1 MFRKRGKSSKENLR
15 RRLPVGFA
23 GVLFLFILAGCNL
36 PGASRPPTADVVA
49 IYTQAAQTVA
59 AQLTALAALT
69 TPMPLALPTIET
81 ITAIASPTFALTPTG
96 EVSPTPSPTPT
107 PPPTL
112 AAELVFEDDFSTEG
126 KWYTEQ
132 NPDFG
137 FQYEDGTY
145 LVYVNL
151 LDGAVWSVREQSFT
165 DVILEVD
172 AGRLS
177 GVKSGYYGLTCRH
190 QGEDDYYALV
200 VGSDGFYGIARML
213 AGEFEFL
220 EQGLDGSG
228 IIRSGEAGNR
238 LRAEC
243 LGESLTLYANGQKLL
258 EVRDDQLSSGDVGL
272 LAGTRKERGIEVW
285 FDNFAIYQP

>member
-1 MFRKRGKSSKENLR
+1 MSGRSIL
-15 RRLPVGFA
+15 VGFA
-23 GVLFLFILAGCNL
+23 GILFLFILGGCNL
-36 PGASRPPTADVVA
+36 PGATRPPTADVVA

-59 AQLTALAALT
+59 AQLTELAAST
-69 TPMPLALPTIET
+69 TPMPPTQLPEVTLAAT
-81 ITAIASPTFALTPTG
+81 ASPTLAPTSTI
-96 EVSPTPSPTPT
+96 EVSPTPSSTPTLLPTP
-107 PPPTL
+107 

-126 KWYTEQ
+126 KWFTEQ

-137 FQYEDGTY
+137 FEYEDGVY

-151 LDGAVWSVREQSFT
+151 LNGAVWSVREQSFT
-165 DVILEVD
+165 NVILEVD

-177 GVKSGYYGLTCRH
+177 GAKSGYYGLTCRH

-200 VGSDGFYGIARML
+200 IGSDGFYGIIRML

-220 EQGLDGSG
+220 EQGVDESG

-243 LGESLTLYANGQKLL
+243 LGESLILYANGQKLL
-258 EVRDDQLSSGDVGL
+258 EVRDDQLSSGEVGL

>member
-1 MFRKRGKSSKENLR
+1 MINLR
-15 RRLPVGFA
+15 NDMSGRSILIGFVGI
-23 GVLFLFILAGCNL
+23 LFLCILSGCNL
-36 PGASRPPTADVVA
+36 PGATRPPTANVVA

-59 AQLTALAALT
+59 AQLTELAAST
-69 TPMPLALPTIET
+69 TPMPPTQLPEVTLAATALPTL
-81 ITAIASPTFALTPTG
+81 APTSTG
-96 EVSPTPSPTPT
+96 EVSPTPSSTPTLSPTP
-107 PPPTL
+107 

-126 KWYTEQ
+126 KWFTEQ

-137 FQYEDGTY
+137 FEYEDGAY

-151 LDGAVWSVREQSFT
+151 LNGAVWSVREQSFT

-177 GVKSGYYGLTCRH
+177 GAKSGYYGLTCRH
-190 QGEDDYYALV
+190 QGEEDYYALV
-200 VGSDGFYGIARML
+200 IGSDGFYGIIRML

-220 EQGLDGSG
+220 EQGVDESG
-228 IIRSGEAGNR
+228 VIRSGEAGNR

-243 LGESLTLYANGQKLL
+243 LGESLILYANGQKLL
-258 EVRDDQLSSGDVGL
+258 EVRDDQLSSGEVGL